1 MIYGFFSLKKIPLQ
15 IDHMEATNRS
25 SRKQKLTAC
34 VFCEASIPF
43 KIYSEYIYIYLQTV
57 SHVLDQVGQQLLQG
71 RDSKAVLLSPIAIN
85 LNNDFPIIFKLG
97 AGDA

>member
-1 MIYGFFSLKKIPLQ
+1 M
-15 IDHMEATNRS
+15 
-25 SRKQKLTAC
+25 
-34 VFCEASIPF
+34 
-43 KIYSEYIYIYLQTV
+43 